1 MYLSVEHFMYDSLN
15 YETCS
20 GHKKQP
26 VVLTG
31 SFNILHTIRYKIY
44 IHCTGSVTLHV
55 STKLIT
61 KCYQFNPFNLY
72 KNCPFSIKR
81 QRSLLL

>member
-44 IHCTGSVTLHV
+44 MHCTGSVTLHV

-61 KCYQFNPFNLY
+61 KCLQFNPFNLY
-72 KNCPFSIKR
+72 KNCPFSKR
-81 QRSLLL
+81 QRSLLV